1 MGFEY
6 WEVGFGKQLG
16 WEMGLVPPL
25 QDPHKGAFT
34 RQTMPVKN
42 NVAHRGKKSLICE

>member
-6 WEVGFGKQLG
+6 WEVGFGKKLG

-25 QDPHKGAFT
+25 QDPLSRKIEGPLLA
-34 RQTMPVKN
+34 
-42 NVAHRGKKSLICE
+42 G